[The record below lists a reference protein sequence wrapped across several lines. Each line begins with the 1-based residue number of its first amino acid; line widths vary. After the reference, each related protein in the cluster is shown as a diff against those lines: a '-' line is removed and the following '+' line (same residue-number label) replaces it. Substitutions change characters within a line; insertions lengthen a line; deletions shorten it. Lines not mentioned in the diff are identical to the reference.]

1 MRLPVTCS
9 PLIKYGQINVAKQQS
24 VKTLLVAAQFLV
36 LFALSGCGS
45 TSSNLCAD
53 AQVVSSA
60 ESARLSQ
67 GCNVSI
73 RQSDETIIIGN
84 LVKDTGGAKC
94 GAILVRDGH
103 ILDIGKINAIKSK
116 APNASVFD
124 CSSSYISPGLI
135 NPHEHLNYNGF
146 PDPMTRPVY
155 SHRDEWR
162 GVAGPEYYKV
172 KFERIE
178 EDIQKF
184 WMELRHL
191 LSGTTTLAGSGGV
204 NGLVKN
210 AGWSSTNGVEYSYP
224 VEAKTFPYGF
234 IATEELSGLSCPLA
248 ATESRDPDVDSPAGT
263 SYVPHIAEG
272 TNCTAEIEGKFYLD
286 YVSKNPGRR
295 YSLIHGVGLSRSDVE
310 RLKTLDVTLIWSP
323 RSNVVLYGT
332 TVDIPNALRAG
343 ARVAISTDWSYSG
356 SYNLLEE
363 FRCAENID
371 NAEWDDHLSGSDYWR
386 MATEHGAYSLDI
398 EKLTGKLEQGL
409 AADIMIFRRRTN
421 DPFGDLVSSE
431 VSDVIA
437 TFVDGELL
445 SGYSGSFDLSK
456 LPAQCSHHIGQH
468 FICVDYAK
476 DYSFS
481 HEELLSSNKN
491 AVPLFSP
498 DRQAS
503 CE

>member
-1 MRLPVTCS
+1 M
-9 PLIKYGQINVAKQQS
+9 
-24 VKTLLVAAQFLV
+24 KTLLVAVHLLV

-45 TSSNLCAD
+45 TSSNLCGG
-53 AQVVSSA
+53 AQVASSA
-60 ESARLSQ
+60 ESARRSQ
-67 GCNVSI
+67 RCNVSI
-73 RQSDETIIIGN
+73 RQSDETIIVGN
-84 LVKDTGGAKC
+84 LIKDTGGAKC

-103 ILDIGKINAIKSK
+103 ILDIGKINTIKSK

-135 NPHEHLNYNGF
+135 NPHEHPDWSGGF

-155 SHRDEWR
+155 SHRDQWR

-172 KFERIE
+172 KFERVE
-178 EDIQKF
+178 EDVQKF
-184 WMELRHL
+184 WIELRHL

-204 NGLVKN
+204 DGLVKN
-210 AGWSSTNGVEYSYP
+210 AGWPTNGVEYSYP
-224 VEAKTFPYGF
+224 VETETFPYGF
-234 IATEELSGLSCPLA
+234 IATEELGGLSCPLA
-248 ATESRDPDVDSPAGT
+248 ATESRDPDVDSPTGT

-310 RLKTLDVTLIWSP
+310 RLKNLDVTLIWSP

-343 ARVAISTDWSYSG
+343 ARIAISTDWSYSG

-371 NAEWDDHLSGSDYWR
+371 NAQWNDHLSGSDYWR
-386 MATEHGAYSLDI
+386 MATEHGAYSLGI
-398 EKLTGKLEQGL
+398 EKLTGKLEQGF
-409 AADIMIFRRRTN
+409 AADIMIFRKRTN
-421 DPFGDLVSSE
+421 DPFKDLISSE
-431 VSDVIA
+431 VSDIIA

-445 SGYSGSFDLSK
+445 SGYSDSFNPSQ
-456 LPAQCSHHIGQH
+456 LPDQCSYSIGQH
-468 FICVDYAK
+468 FICVDYAN

-481 HEELLSSNKN
+481 HEELLSSNKD

>member
-1 MRLPVTCS
+1 MIYTQANA
-9 PLIKYGQINVAKQQS
+9 IKQEPMKV
-24 VKTLLVAAQFLV
+24 VLVAVQFLV
-36 LFALSGCGS
+36 LLVLFGCES
-45 TSSNLCAD
+45 T
-53 AQVVSSA
+53 
-60 ESARLSQ
+60 RHSQ
-67 GCNVSI
+67 RCDVSI

-84 LVKDTGGAKC
+84 LIKDTSGSEY
-94 GAILVRDGH
+94 GAILIRDSR
-103 ILDIGKINAIKSK
+103 IVDIGETKDIKSK
-116 APNASVFD
+116 APDASVFD

-135 NPHEHLNYNGF
+135 NPHEHPDWSGGF

-155 SHRDEWR
+155 SHRDQWR

-172 KFERIE
+172 KFERVE
-178 EDIQKF
+178 EDVQKF
-184 WMELRHL
+184 WIELRHL
-191 LSGTTTLAGSGGV
+191 LSGTTTLAGSGGIA
-204 NGLVKN
+204 GLVKN
-210 AGWSSTNGVEYSYP
+210 AGYSEEDKSRYFYP
-224 VEAKTFPYGF
+224 ADMETFPYGF
-234 IATEELSGLSCPLA
+234 SATEELMDFSCPLA
-248 ATESRDPDVDSPAGT
+248 ATDSRDPEVDSPAGT
-263 SYVPHIAEG
+263 CYVPHIAEG

-310 RLKTLDVTLIWSP
+310 RLKGLDVTLIWSP
-323 RSNVVLYGT
+323 RSNVALYGS

-363 FRCAENID
+363 FRCAEHID
-371 NAEWDDHLSGSDYWR
+371 NAKWDDHLSGGDYWR
-386 MATEHGAYSLDI
+386 MATEHGAYSLSV
-398 EKLTGKLEQGL
+398 ENLTGKLEQGF

-421 DPFGDLVSSE
+421 DPFADLLSSQ

-468 FICVDYAK
+468 FICVDYAR

-481 HEELLSSNKN
+481 HEELLSSNKE

-498 DRQAS
+498 DRQAN

>member
-1 MRLPVTCS
+1 MGLPVICS

-36 LFALSGCGS
+36 LFALSGCGP

-84 LVKDTGGAKC
+84 LIKDTGGAKC

-103 ILDIGKINAIKSK
+103 ILDIGKINTIKSK

-135 NPHEHLNYNGF
+135 NPHEHPNWSGGF

-162 GVAGPEYYKV
+162 GVAGPEYYAV
-172 KFERIE
+172 EFERVE
-178 EDIQKF
+178 EDVQKF
-184 WMELRHL
+184 WIELRHL
-191 LSGTTTLAGSGGV
+191 LSGTTTLAGSGGID
-204 NGLVKN
+204 GLVKN
-210 AGWSSTNGVEYSYP
+210 AGWPTNGVEYSYP

-234 IATEELSGLSCPLA
+234 SATEELMGLSCPLA

-263 SYVPHIAEG
+263 CYVPHIAEG

-343 ARVAISTDWSYSG
+343 ARIAISTDWSYSG

-363 FRCAENID
+363 FRCAEHID
-371 NAEWDDHLSGSDYWR
+371 NVQWDDHLSGSDYWR

-476 DYSFS
+476 DYFFS

>member
-1 MRLPVTCS
+1 MKYRQVNAIKQEPV
-9 PLIKYGQINVAKQQS
+9 KAV
-24 VKTLLVAAQFLV
+24 LVAIQLLV
-36 LFALSGCGS
+36 LFVLSGCGS
-45 TSSNLCAD
+45 TPSNFCD
-53 AQVVSSA
+53 
-60 ESARLSQ
+60 
-67 GCNVSI
+67 VSI
-73 RQSDETIIIGN
+73 RQSDETIIIGH
-84 LVKDTGGAKC
+84 LIKDAGGSEY
-94 GAILVRDGH
+94 GAILVRDGQ
-103 ILDIGKINAIKSK
+103 ILDIGATNDIKSK
-116 APNASVFD
+116 APDASVFD

-135 NPHEHLNYNGF
+135 NPHEHPDWSGGF

-155 SHRDEWR
+155 SHRDQWR
-162 GVAGPEYYKV
+162 GVAGPEYYAV
-172 KFERIE
+172 EFERVE
-178 EDIQKF
+178 EDVQKF
-184 WMELRHL
+184 WIEVRHL

-204 NGLVKN
+204 AGLVKN

-224 VEAKTFPYGF
+224 VEARTFPYGF
-234 IATEELSGLSCPLA
+234 IATEELRGLSCPLE
-248 ATESRDPDVDSPAGT
+248 ATESRDPDIRSPAGT
-263 SYVPHIAEG
+263 CYVPHIAEG

-295 YSLIHGVGLSRSDVE
+295 YSLIHGVGLIRSDVE
-310 RLKTLDVTLIWSP
+310 RLKALDVTLIWSP
-323 RSNVVLYGT
+323 RSNVVLYGS

-343 ARVAISTDWSYSG
+343 ARIAISTDWSYSG

-363 FRCAENID
+363 FRCAEHID
-371 NAEWDDHLSGSDYWR
+371 NAQWKDHLSGSDYWR
-386 MATEHGAYSLDI
+386 MATEHGAYSLGV

-409 AADIMIFRRRTN
+409 AADIMIFKRRTN

-456 LPAQCSHHIGQH
+456 LPAQCSHRIGQH

>member
-1 MRLPVTCS
+1 MLSKREVDKIALTGCS
-9 PLIKYGQINVAKQQS
+9 PLMKYRQVNAIKQEP
-24 VKTLLVAAQFLV
+24 VKAVLVAIQLLV
-36 LFALSGCGS
+36 LFVLSGCGS
-45 TSSNLCAD
+45 TPSNFCD
-53 AQVVSSA
+53 
-60 ESARLSQ
+60 
-67 GCNVSI
+67 VSI
-73 RQSDETIIIGN
+73 RQSDETIIIGH
-84 LVKDTGGAKC
+84 LVKDADGSEY
-94 GAILVRDGH
+94 GAILVRDGQ
-103 ILDIGKINAIKSK
+103 ILDIGATNDIKSK
-116 APNASVFD
+116 APDASVFD

-135 NPHEHLNYNGF
+135 NPHEHPDWSGGF

-155 SHRDEWR
+155 SHRDQWR
-162 GVAGPEYYKV
+162 GVAGPEYYAV
-172 KFERIE
+172 EFERVE
-178 EDIQKF
+178 EDVQKF
-184 WMELRHL
+184 WIEVRHL

-204 NGLVKN
+204 AGLIKN
-210 AGWSSTNGVEYSYP
+210 AGGRP
-224 VEAKTFPYGF
+224 GDEARYFYLAEMETFPYGF
-234 IATEELSGLSCPLA
+234 NATEELRGLSCPLA
-248 ATESRDPDVDSPAGT
+248 ATESRDPRSRFLELEDKPP
-263 SYVPHIAEG
+263 YVPHIAEG

-343 ARVAISTDWSYSG
+343 ARIAISTDWSYSG

-371 NAEWDDHLSGSDYWR
+371 NAQWDDHLSGSDYWR
-386 MATEHGAYSLDI
+386 MATEHGAYSLGV

-409 AADIMIFRRRTN
+409 AADIMIFRKRTN

-456 LPAQCSHHIGQH
+456 LPAQCSHRIGQH

>member
-1 MRLPVTCS
+1 MKYTQTNAIKQEPV
-9 PLIKYGQINVAKQQS
+9 KV
-24 VKTLLVAAQFLV
+24 VLVAVQFLV
-36 LFALSGCGS
+36 LLVLFGCES
-45 TSSNLCAD
+45 T
-53 AQVVSSA
+53 
-60 ESARLSQ
+60 RHSQ
-67 GCNVSI
+67 RCDVSI

-84 LVKDTGGAKC
+84 LIKDTSGSEY
-94 GAILVRDGH
+94 GAILVRDGR
-103 ILDIGKINAIKSK
+103 IVDIGETKDIKSK
-116 APNASVFD
+116 APDASVFD

-135 NPHEHLNYNGF
+135 NPHEHPDWSGGF

-155 SHRDEWR
+155 SHRDQWR

-172 KFERIE
+172 KFERVE
-178 EDIQKF
+178 EDVQKF
-184 WMELRHL
+184 WIELRHL

-210 AGWSSTNGVEYSYP
+210 AGLPRNGVEYAYP
-224 VEAKTFPYGF
+224 VDPKTFPYGF
-234 IATEELSGLSCPLA
+234 SATEELRDFSCPLA
-248 ATESRDPDVDSPAGT
+248 ATDSRDPEVDSPAGT
-263 SYVPHIAEG
+263 CYVPHIAEG

-310 RLKTLDVTLIWSP
+310 RLKDLDVTLIWSP
-323 RSNVVLYGT
+323 RSNVALYGS
-332 TVDIPNALRAG
+332 TVDIPDALRAG

-363 FRCAENID
+363 FRCAEHID
-371 NAEWDDHLSGSDYWR
+371 NAKWDDHLSGSDYWR
-386 MATEHGAYSLDI
+386 MATEHGAYSLSV
-398 EKLTGKLEQGL
+398 ENLTGKLEQGF

-421 DPFGDLVSSE
+421 DPFADLLSSQ

-445 SGYSGSFDLSK
+445 SGYSGSFDLSR

-468 FICVDYAK
+468 FICVDYVK

-481 HEELLSSNKN
+481 HEELLSSNKE

-498 DRQAS
+498 DRQAN